1 MLVSYQCTV
10 GFVSCML
17 SGRTRIRK
25 AVDRCRQRGTL
36 HRFVTGGQLHVHQT
50 ERRASN
56 GLPFHQPHR
65 KQMRNTHRSRLVR
78 FTIALCSYIFAA
90 TSGAA
95 AQARE
100 TTTSPSVN
108 SPQIATNGRGEVRV
122 APDLARLQITVETR
136 SSSANAAAAD
146 NALRLTRTIAAVR
159 AAGIDSAQISTSGYS
174 VSTDYDARNRPNG
187 FVVRNGLR
195 IEVRRIADVG
205 KIIDAALSPGA
216 TQVNGVQFL
225 RSDVHES
232 RRSALTLAVGE
243 ARRDAEALAQAAG
256 GTLGRMI
263 YLTSGFATV
272 PQPFDFQ
279 SGVVVTSLESG
290 TRIMPGDLT
299 VTAVANAVWQFLPR
313 QGP

>member
-1 MLVSYQCTV
+1 MRTT
-10 GFVSCML
+10 L
-17 SGRTRIRK
+17 S
-25 AVDRCRQRGTL
+25 
-36 HRFVTGGQLHVHQT
+36 
-50 ERRASN
+50 
-56 GLPFHQPHR
+56 
-65 KQMRNTHRSRLVR
+65 SRLARITLAPCAFV
-78 FTIALCSYIFAA
+78 FAV
-90 TSGAA
+90 TSVAA
-95 AQARE
+95 AQGRE
-100 TTTSPSVN
+100 TTTSPSVT

-122 APDLARLQITVETR
+122 APDLARLQVTVETR
-136 SSSANAAAAD
+136 SASANAAAAD
-146 NALRLTRTIAAVR
+146 NAARLTRTIAAVR

-174 VSTDYDARNRPNG
+174 VSTDYDSKNRPTG

-205 KIIDAALSPGA
+205 KVIDAALSPGA
-216 TQVNGVQFL
+216 TQINGVQFL
-225 RSDVHES
+225 RSNVQET

-256 GTLGRMI
+256 GTLGKMI

-279 SGVVVTSLESG
+279 SGVVVTSTMESG

-299 VTAVANAVWQFLPR
+299 VTAVANAVWQFVPR